1 MSKEN
6 FLNFCSKYLLLTMVA
21 SLSFWMTGCSDDDDT
36 GGGGTVVEDG
46 LYVKGAGT
54 GFADFSTKALF
65 KVTKNEVLQE
75 DRTNLLEL
83 YIPVKA
89 GADGFNIVSVSG
101 TTRKTYGP
109 GADFK
114 MIETAALDVDEP
126 KDGLWKGN
134 LVEAAT
140 PFTVPEDGLYHVIV
154 DLGVNKVA
162 IARVKYGLIG
172 GATPGGWSTNTPM
185 NTTFNLTKMEFEA
198 TDVLMLKNDWK
209 FRYSNGWKIN
219 IDTEFDLGGG
229 KKGIKANSNL
239 GGAVDALTAGG
250 ANIANTVYGL
260 YKFTLTYEV
269 GKGFTATQTKTGD
282 GPPLAEYPE
291 KLYMIGDAVGGWDW
305 ATIDLPMVP
314 VHSHPELFWKIVRME
329 GTGGFK
335 FAPGREWKGDFG
347 VKGTATNGV
356 YGKGT
361 DNVPAPAA
369 AGNYLVVVNLKDETI
384 EVIDAAVYLIGD
396 CVGGYDAAKP
406 ENKFTSGTDVS
417 ITKALS
423 AGDLRIHVASPTL
436 KCDWWQAEL
445 MVLNGKIEFR
455 GTGNDQTRVNLAA
468 GSHTITLNF
477 KDGTGSVQ

>member
-1 MSKEN
+1 MSKEI

-75 DRTNLLEL
+75 DRANLLEL

-89 GADGFNIVSVSG
+89 GADGFNIVNVSG
-101 TTRKTYGP
+101 TTRTTYGP

-114 MIETAALDVDEP
+114 KVETAALDVDEP

-140 PFTVPEDGLYHVIV
+140 AFTVPEDGLYHVVV
-154 DLGVNKVA
+154 DLGLKKVA
-162 IARVKYGLIG
+162 IARVNYGLIG

-185 NTTFNLTKMEFEA
+185 TTTFNLTKMEFVA
-198 TDVLMLKNDWK
+198 SDVLMLKNDWK

-239 GGAVDALTAGG
+239 GGTIDNLTNGG
-250 ANIANTVYGL
+250 ANISNTVYGL

-329 GTGGFK
+329 GPGGFN
-335 FAPGREWKGDFG
+335 FAQAES
-347 VKGTATNGV
+347 
-356 YGKGT
+356 GKVT
-361 DNVPAPAA
+361 
-369 AGNYLVVVNLKDETI
+369 LVSKELPLTV
-384 EVIDAAVYLIGD
+384 
-396 CVGGYDAAKP
+396 
-406 ENKFTSGTDVS
+406 FTV
-417 ITKALS
+417 KALTTF
-423 AGDLRIHVASPTL
+423 LHQPHQVII
-436 KCDWWQAEL
+436 W
-445 MVLNGKIEFR
+445 
-455 GTGNDQTRVNLAA
+455 
-468 GSHTITLNF
+468 
-477 KDGTGSVQ
+477 